1 MQRIS
6 MILSALS
13 QIANVATA
21 LDLTDTGPNE
31 SLSAR
36 MHRQRGVGTE
46 LTGSSHGM
54 RRTTANVHGKMRLT
68 QREKPWTVRARH
80 LANRGRADD

>member
-6 MILSALS
+6 MIGSALS
-13 QIANVATA
+13 QLANVMTA

-36 MHRQRGVGTE
+36 MHRQR
-46 LTGSSHGM
+46 
-54 RRTTANVHGKMRLT
+54 RRGERFIDAIFFWQRKPDHCEQAFLDNVSDAKALLAEIEGKT
-68 QREKPWTVRARH
+68 
-80 LANRGRADD
+80 